1 MSKFA
6 TLSTRRSATPSLT
19 VCVMLHLSPVMEE
32 AVDSEEDLVDPPELE
47 MVMELLRAQ
56 CAGSFIPLSP
66 ILTLF

>member
-19 VCVMLHLSPVMEE
+19 VCAMLRPSLAMAEDVDLEE
-32 AVDSEEDLVDPPELE
+32 VKDLVEPE
-47 MVMELLRAQ
+47 MVMELPRAQ
-56 CAGSFIPLSP
+56 CAGSYTYINP

>member
-32 AVDSEEDLVDPPELE
+32 AVDLEEDPVELE

-56 CAGSFIPLSP
+56 CAGSFIPSSP

>member
-19 VCVMLHLSPVMEE
+19 VYAMLHLSPAMGE
-32 AVDSEEDLVDPPELE
+32 AVDLKEDPVELE

-56 CAGSFIPLSP
+56 CAGSLKAFSP